1 MNPCINWTNFLSRQ
15 FFFQQNQDI
24 DMENTYELMHYMSG
38 AGASIACCG
47 VVHVDQWYDY
57 EPTSEELSCTDTNTI
72 LGTIWL

>member
-1 MNPCINWTNFLSRQ
+1 
-15 FFFQQNQDI
+15 
-24 DMENTYELMHYMSG
+24 MENTYELMHYMSG

-72 LGTIWL
+72 LGTIWLQVRVWRMGMGTGTGTGTEI